1 MLTRS
6 YLLQTTMTRGR
17 SLFKPCSLETRSSS
31 GTCGQDPCSHGG
43 QDCIQ
48 SSSPPQLQQNCWD
61 ISPGYILT
69 TLNEYQ
75 PRTSGPPKWW
85 AQPNC
90 GWYVLLILTLLPT
103 LTEAADCS
111 QCMRGI
117 GKDCYSQSYTFMPQD
132 CYQGKTPTTCTSS
145 HAPGKTF
152 WTSELNTK

>member
-117 GKDCYSQSYTFMPQD
+117 GKDCYLLFPILYF
-132 CYQGKTPTTCTSS
+132 
-145 HAPGKTF
+145 HAPGLLSGKNSNHMHFLPCPGKNFLDLRT
-152 WTSELNTK
+152 

>member
-1 MLTRS
+1 MLTRP

-31 GTCGQDPCSHGG
+31 GTYSQDPCSHIG

-48 SSSPPQLQQNCWD
+48 SSSPPQPQQNCWD

-117 GKDCYSQSYTFMPQD
+117 GKDCYSNPILSCPRTVTREKLQPHALPPMPR
-132 CYQGKTPTTCTSS
+132 
-145 HAPGKTF
+145 GKTF
-152 WTSELNTK
+152 WTSVLNTK